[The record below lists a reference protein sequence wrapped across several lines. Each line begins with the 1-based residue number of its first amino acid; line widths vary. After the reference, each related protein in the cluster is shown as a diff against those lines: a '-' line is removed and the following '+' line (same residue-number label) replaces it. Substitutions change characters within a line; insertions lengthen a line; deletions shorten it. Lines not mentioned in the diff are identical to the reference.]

1 MAYAGSRGKRRL
13 EGKVGTPLDV
23 VRPTWVLM
31 PRRPSALRRPCF
43 SASATSG
50 AFLIALFGLTDPTKS
65 GRRMRLSSIQEAV
78 ATIRS
83 GEMVIVTDNESR
95 ENEGDIVLAAQFATP
110 EKIAFIT
117 RHCTGIIC
125 APMPGVVADRLELPL
140 MVEKNSEALRTAFT
154 VTVDVLQGTTTGV
167 SAHDRAATLRA
178 LADPSTRSEDLAKPG
193 HIFPLRARSGGVLER
208 AGHTE
213 ASVDLCKLAEV
224 YPVAV
229 ICELVNEDGT
239 MSRSVDIELVARAH
253 GLPVITIDAL
263 IAYRAKEGLNKSR
276 VRSASRQCIF
286 N

>member
-1 MAYAGSRGKRRL
+1 
-13 EGKVGTPLDV
+13 
-23 VRPTWVLM
+23 
-31 PRRPSALRRPCF
+31 
-43 SASATSG
+43 
-50 AFLIALFGLTDPTKS
+50 
-65 GRRMRLSSIQEAV
+65 
-78 ATIRS
+78 
-83 GEMVIVTDNESR
+83 
-95 ENEGDIVLAAQFATP
+95 
-110 EKIAFIT
+110 
-117 RHCTGIIC
+117 
-125 APMPGVVADRLELPL
+125 

>member
-1 MAYAGSRGKRRL
+1 
-13 EGKVGTPLDV
+13 
-23 VRPTWVLM
+23 
-31 PRRPSALRRPCF
+31 
-43 SASATSG
+43 
-50 AFLIALFGLTDPTKS
+50 
-65 GRRMRLSSIQEAV
+65 MRLSSIQEAV

-83 GEMVIVTDNESR
+83 GGMVIVTDSENR

-125 APMPGVVADRLELPL
+125 APMPANIAERLELPL
-140 MVEKNSEALRTAFT
+140 MVEKNSEAMRTAFT

-178 LADPSTRSEDLAKPG
+178 LADPSTTSKELARPG
-193 HIFPLRARSGGVLER
+193 HIFPLRARKGGVLER

-239 MSRSVDIELVARAH
+239 MSRLVDIDLVARAY

-263 IAYRAKEGLNKSR
+263 IAYRKLKLSVSSTLQAELQQER
-276 VRSASRQCIF
+276 CEA
-286 N
+286 